1 MDGRNN
7 LGSIN
12 CRSLRE
18 DGRNGRGGICFF
30 EGGSTT
36 PSAAGRWSD
45 AHPCRGREARSGV
58 VLSLRVTIV
67 TRVSLSLSFFR
78 ELFACAGS
86 GHRVVRERTIATNF
100 YIDRVEC
107 RLELALQGDELIT
120 TGNRDSY
127 FFVILLNEGGMLSL
141 FEEFWRCSRFTL
153 CCTSDVTQHVTES
166 SRITTRNLFFPWKNW
181 NGKIIGAQT
190 LRRVYSRKEQRER
203 EKRRRKV
210 SRGLESRRRRMS
222 GSYFNPWLSFEVPP
236 PGSSSPWSHDEWS
249 GLGFF

>member
-1 MDGRNN
+1 MGEEVFVFLKGGVRLHRPQGDGATRT
-7 LGSIN
+7 LAEEGKRGAVLFFPFAS
-12 CRSLRE
+12 RSL
-18 DGRNGRGGICFF
+18 
-30 EGGSTT
+30 
-36 PSAAGRWSD
+36 
-45 AHPCRGREARSGV
+45 H
-58 VLSLRVTIV
+58 
-67 TRVSLSLSFFR
+67 VSLSLSLSL
-78 ELFACAGS
+78 ESCL
-86 GHRVVRERTIATNF
+86 RVPEADTESFGNDRARERTIATNF